1 MSSKFGNKEID
12 SALDSIDKINPF
24 ATYLADSTLSRV
36 GGWIDTGSYVLNA
49 IVSGSIHGG
58 IPKGRVTMMGGE
70 SMTGKTL
77 FVLKI
82 LANAQK
88 EGLIP
93 VIFDTE
99 NAVDPEGAERL
110 GLDVSKVKYVPCV
123 TIEQTR
129 NALFKFLTSV
139 KEKGLEGKFIIAIDS
154 LGNLQSEL
162 EHSRMGKDS
171 HSSDMGT
178 KARAM
183 KSLMQTCTN
192 LGATTQTTILC
203 TNHVYDDPTAMFPSI
218 EKNMPGGKSII
229 YLPSVTIQLARKPMK
244 SDGGKTMDAETAV
257 GQKNYAGILIRALTR
272 KNRFIKQYLQGEMFL
287 SFQTGLD
294 RYYGLLDLAVG
305 VGAVIQTGSTYTLPD
320 GKKIGYYKQFRK
332 DKDLWENTILPVLE
346 ERIKKEWA
354 YSSFDGEAETPDEED
369 ENSDGAEEIKAPT
382 SLIMEDIEK
391 SK

>member
-1 MSSKFGNKEID
+1 MSKFNDKEID
-12 SALDSIDKINPF
+12 KALDSIDKINPF
-24 ATYLADSTLSRV
+24 ATYLEDSTLSRV

-99 NAVDPEGAERL
+99 NAVDPEGAERI
-110 GLDVSKVKYVPCV
+110 GLDISKVKYVPCV

-129 NALFKFLTSV
+129 NALFKFLTAV

-171 HSSDMGT
+171 TSSDMGT

-218 EKNMPGGKSII
+218 EKNMPGGKSIV

-287 SFQTGLD
+287 SFHTGLD

-305 VGAVIQTGSTYTLPD
+305 VGAVIQTGSTYQLPD
-320 GKKIGYYKQFRK
+320 GKKIGYYKNFRK
-332 DKDLWENTILPVLE
+332 DKDLWENIILPVLE
-346 ERIKKEWA
+346 EKIKKEWA
-354 YSSFDGEAETPDEED
+354 YSSGDEESEVPDEVEEAD
-369 ENSDGAEEIKAPT
+369 EIPKAPT
-382 SLIMEDIEK
+382 SLIMEDIENTK
-391 SK
+391 

>member
-1 MSSKFGNKEID
+1 MSKFNDKEID
-12 SALDSIDKINPF
+12 KALDSIDKINPF
-24 ATYLADSTLSRV
+24 ATYLQDSTLSRV

-99 NAVDPEGAERL
+99 NAVDPEGAERI
-110 GLDVSKVKYVPCV
+110 GLDISKVKYVPCV

-129 NALFKFLTSV
+129 NALFKFLTAV

-171 HSSDMGT
+171 TSSDMGT

-203 TNHVYDDPTAMFPSI
+203 TNHVYDDPSAMFPSI
-218 EKNMPGGKSII
+218 EKHMPGGKSIV
-229 YLPSVTIQLARKPMK
+229 YLPSVTIQLARKPVK

-257 GQKNYAGILIRALTR
+257 GQKNYAGIIIRALTR

-287 SFQTGLD
+287 SFHTGLD

-305 VGAVIQTGSTYTLPD
+305 VGAVIQTGSTYQLPD
-320 GKKIGYYKQFRK
+320 GKKIGYYKNFRK
-332 DKDLWENTILPVLE
+332 DKDLWENTILPVVE
-346 ERIKKEWA
+346 EKIKTEWA
-354 YSSFDGEAETPDEED
+354 YSSGEEMDDVPEED
-369 ENSDGAEEIKAPT
+369 HGEEEVERVPT
-382 SLIMEDIEK
+382 SPIMEDIENTN
-391 SK
+391 

>member
-1 MSSKFGNKEID
+1 MSKFGNKEID
-12 SALDSIDKINPF
+12 AALDSIDKINPF
-24 ATYLADSTLSRV
+24 ATYLSDSTLSRV

-99 NAVDPEGAERL
+99 NAVDPEGAERI
-110 GLDVSKVKYVPCV
+110 GLDISKVKYVPCI

-129 NALFKFLTSV
+129 NALFKFLTAV

-171 HSSDMGT
+171 MSSDMGT

-320 GKKIGYYKQFRK
+320 GKKIGYYKNFRK

-346 ERIKKEWA
+346 ERIKKEWS
-354 YSSFDGEAETPDEED
+354 YSSFDGDDAPDEE
-369 ENSDGAEEIKAPT
+369 EESIGVEEKVEKAPT
-382 SLIMEDIEK
+382 SLIMEEIENTK
-391 SK
+391 

>member
-1 MSSKFGNKEID
+1 MSKFNDKEID
-12 SALDSIDKINPF
+12 KALDSIDKINPF
-24 ATYLADSTLSRV
+24 ATYLEDSTLSRV

-99 NAVDPEGAERL
+99 NAVDPEGAERI
-110 GLDVSKVKYVPCV
+110 GLDISKVKYVPCI

-129 NALFKFLTSV
+129 NALFKFLTAV

-171 HSSDMGT
+171 MSSDMGT
-178 KARAM
+178 KARSM

-287 SFQTGLD
+287 SFHTGLD

-305 VGAVIQTGSTYTLPD
+305 VGAVIQTGSTYQLPD
-320 GKKIGYYKQFRK
+320 GKKIGYYKNFRK

-354 YSSFDGEAETPDEED
+354 YSSGDEEGEVPDEVEEADETPQ
-369 ENSDGAEEIKAPT
+369 APT
-382 SLIMEDIEK
+382 SLIMEDIENTN
-391 SK
+391 

>member
-1 MSSKFGNKEID
+1 MSKDFDKD
-12 SALDSIDKINPF
+12 TLAALDSIDKINPF
-24 ATYLADSTLSRV
+24 ATYLQDSTLSRV

-49 IVSGSIHGG
+49 IISGSIHGG

-99 NAVDPEGAERL
+99 NAVDPEGAERI
-110 GLDVSKVKYVPCV
+110 GLDISKVKYVPCV

-171 HSSDMGT
+171 TSSDMGT

-203 TNHVYDDPTAMFPSI
+203 TNHVYDDPSAMFPSI
-218 EKNMPGGKSII
+218 EKNMPGGKSIV
-229 YLPSVTIQLARKPMK
+229 YLPSVTVQLARKPMK

-287 SFQTGLD
+287 YFHTGLD

-305 VGAVIQTGSTYTLPD
+305 VGAVIQTGSTYQLPD
-320 GKKIGYYKQFRK
+320 GKKIGYYKNFRK
-332 DKDLWENTILPVLE
+332 DVDLWENTILPVLE
-346 ERIKKEWA
+346 EKIKLEWA
-354 YSSFDGEAETPDEED
+354 YSGGEEGEVPDEV
-369 ENSDGAEEIKAPT
+369 EEQEVVVEKPT
-382 SLIMEDIEK
+382 LLNEVLDK

>member
-1 MSSKFGNKEID
+1 MSKFNDKEID
-12 SALDSIDKINPF
+12 KALDSIDKINPF
-24 ATYLADSTLSRV
+24 ATYLEDSTLSRV

-99 NAVDPEGAERL
+99 NAVDPEGAERI
-110 GLDVSKVKYVPCV
+110 GLDITKVKYVPCV

-129 NALFKFLTSV
+129 NALFKFLTAV

-162 EHSRMGKDS
+162 EHNRMGKDS
-171 HSSDMGT
+171 TSSDMGT

-203 TNHVYDDPTAMFPSI
+203 TNHVYDDPSAMFPSI
-218 EKNMPGGKSII
+218 EKNMPGGKSIV

-257 GQKNYAGILIRALTR
+257 GQKNYAGVLIRALTR

-287 SFQTGLD
+287 SFHTGLD

-305 VGAVIQTGSTYTLPD
+305 VGAVIQTGSTYQLPD
-320 GKKIGYYKQFRK
+320 GKKIGYYKNFRK

-346 ERIKKEWA
+346 EKIKTEWA
-354 YSSFDGEAETPDEED
+354 YSGGEEEGDVPDEVEEADETPQ
-369 ENSDGAEEIKAPT
+369 APT
-382 SLIMEDIEK
+382 SQMMEDIENTN
-391 SK
+391 

>member
-1 MSSKFGNKEID
+1 MSSKYGNKEID

-24 ATYLADSTLSRV
+24 ATYLEDSTLSRV

-99 NAVDPEGAERL
+99 NAVDPEGAERI
-110 GLDVSKVKYVPCV
+110 GLDISKVKYVPCI

-129 NALFKFLTSV
+129 NALFKFLTAV

-171 HSSDMGT
+171 MSSDMGT

-320 GKKIGYYKQFRK
+320 GKKLGYYKNFRK

-346 ERIKKEWA
+346 ERIKDEWS
-354 YSSFDGEAETPDEED
+354 YSSFDGDDVPDEVEEAEEKP
-369 ENSDGAEEIKAPT
+369 KAPT
-382 SLIMEDIEK
+382 SLIMEDIVK